1 MSGSSNFRAPWI
13 HSPLMGRSSKR
24 FLRAR
29 GGFDR
34 VRLDDRRNDDQ
45 HERQG
50 WSSLGKLGGEMR
62 TMHDFREQ
70 QVNELHE

>member
-1 MSGSSNFRAPWI
+1 M
-13 HSPLMGRSSKR
+13 
-24 FLRAR
+24 
-29 GGFDR
+29 
-34 VRLDDRRNDDQ
+34 RLDDRRIDDQ
-45 HERQG
+45 RERQG